1 MIAWLVA
8 FALVACERQAATPL
22 TEAASVSEPASMRV
36 AVTIAPLAGL
46 VAPLLPEGAEIRIL
60 TPIGASPHGWEA
72 TPSVLAAAYSAE
84 LIVGIGMGLDDRMIA
99 PAERLGRRTVRFDAV
114 LAELPEDQRR
124 DPHLWLDPDLCV
136 GLVDRV
142 AAELIEAGLEADA
155 VDRDRAAMVEAIRGV
170 EDAYRDRLAP
180 HAGAGVITHH
190 NAWGRLFPRY
200 SIEVA
205 GVIRKIETA
214 EPTPAAIATAVRAV
228 EEARAQVIIIE
239 PQFAADA
246 ADTIAKRTGAA
257 LATMDPLGS
266 GDWFEMMTNNL
277 DALAAALAE
286 AQLETEAEGGIVQ

>member
-1 MIAWLVA
+1 
-8 FALVACERQAATPL
+8 
-22 TEAASVSEPASMRV
+22 MRV

-60 TPIGASPHGWEA
+60 TPIGASPHGWET

-84 LIVGIGMGLDDRMIA
+84 LIVGVGMGLDDNLMA
-99 PAERLGRRTVRFDAV
+99 PAERLERRTIRFDAV

-136 GLVDRV
+136 ELVDRV

-155 VDRDRAAMVEAIRGV
+155 VERDRAAMVEAILGV
-170 EDAYRDRLAP
+170 DDAYRDRLAP
-180 HAGAGVITHH
+180 YAGVGVITHH
-190 NAWGRLFPRY
+190 NAWGRLLPRY

-214 EPTPAAIATAVRAV
+214 EPTPAAIASAVRAV

-246 ADTIAKRTGAA
+246 AETIAERTEAA
-257 LATMDPLGS
+257 LAMMDPLGS
-266 GDWFEMMTNNL
+266 GDWFEMMTDNL
-277 DALAAALAE
+277 DALASALADVYLE
-286 AQLETEAEGGIVQ
+286 ARSASGADVGSVP